1 MKILCPNCS
10 AVYNLN
16 DDKVPENEVTVRC
29 KKCHHKIHIKKSS
42 EPEAPE
48 ANGKEKKKNKK
59 AKKQKHRLK
68 FGRPSNP
75 LKNLSVPSLSSA
87 KNLGKN
93 TIYKIIKFASL
104 LAVVLL
110 VFLISWSVYTWFTL
124 AEDNQITFK
133 EVERSL
139 ELSIVPADSIQK
151 NIPDIKVPKVV
162 EKYLGGKNTQTFV
175 EWIEP
180 LDNEQIRDFIT
191 NLEDVI
197 RIAEKKDRDHI
208 FDYINEYKKIKF
220 RTSLNKEY
228 KKYSIKVM
236 KAVIGF
242 SILAMVGIVAL
253 IIVILALL
261 SQAKNTTL
269 ESRSDG
275 HVADSN

>member
-42 EPEAPE
+42 EPDEP
-48 ANGKEKKKNKK
+48 KIDSKKKKKNKK
-59 AKKQKHRLK
+59 TKKPKRKLK
-68 FGRPSNP
+68 LGRPSNP
-75 LKNLSVPSLSSA
+75 FKNLTVPFLPSA
-87 KNLGKN
+87 KNFGKKAVF
-93 TIYKIIKFASL
+93 TVIKFTSL
-104 LAVVLL
+104 FAIVLL
-110 VFLISWSVYTWFTL
+110 VVLISWSVYTWFTL
-124 AEDNQITFK
+124 AKDKQITFK

-139 ELSIVPADSIQK
+139 DLSIVPANSIQK
-151 NIPDIKVPKVV
+151 SIPDIKVPAVG

-180 LDNEQIRDFIT
+180 LDNEQITDFIS

-220 RTSLNKEY
+220 KKSLNKEH

-242 SILAMVGIVAL
+242 SILAMVGIVGL
-253 IIVILALL
+253 LIVILALL
-261 SQAKNTTL
+261 SQARNTTL
-269 ESRSDG
+269 ESQSDG
-275 HVADSN
+275 